1 MEGTRDIFIWLNTII
16 FLYHAEMRPSVH
28 TFVSIRKQA
37 GFERCLVSG
46 ILVSGVN
53 VIFLLVLMRE
63 VKYLK

>member
-1 MEGTRDIFIWLNTII
+1 
-16 FLYHAEMRPSVH
+16 MRPSVH

-37 GFERCLVSG
+37 GFEQCLVSG

-63 VKYLK
+63 VKYLM